1 MEYSMKEIIDIA
13 VGIEENGHRFYS
25 DFSKKFSNESIREL
39 FLMLADEEL
48 RHKKFFKSMISGS
61 DSAPGIFSEE
71 YYLYLK
77 AIGGDRIFDS
87 KKIPEKM
94 EGIMTPLDAISRAF
108 GDEKQSIFFYTE
120 LSSAYKNN
128 SEILYNIER
137 IIEEERKHV
146 MLLLDLSEKLRISS

>member
-1 MEYSMKEIIDIA
+1 MKEIIDIA

-25 DFSKKFSNESIREL
+25 DFSKKFSNEPIRDL
-39 FLMLADEEL
+39 FLMLAEEEL
-48 RHKKFFKSMISGS
+48 GHKKYFKSMLSGL

-71 YYLYLK
+71 YFLYLK

-87 KKIPEKM
+87 KKIAVEM
-94 EGIMTPLDAISRAF
+94 EDISTPLDAINRAF
-108 GDEKQSIFFYTE
+108 GDEKQSILFYTE

-128 SEILYNIER
+128 SEIFNNIER
-137 IIEEERKHV
+137 IIEEEKRHV